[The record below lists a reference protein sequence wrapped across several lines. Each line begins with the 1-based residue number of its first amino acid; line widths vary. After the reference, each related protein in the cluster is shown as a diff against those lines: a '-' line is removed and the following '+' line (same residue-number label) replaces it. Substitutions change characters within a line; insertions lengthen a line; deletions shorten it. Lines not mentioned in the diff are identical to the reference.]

1 MAWAWLRR
9 MIDAGEVFAEI
20 DEAAGMVRFLD
31 DPERYDA
38 ASVVARID
46 AQIQASIAVGQRV
59 KDLNQRVWSA
69 LAPCIPHK
77 AMQQACRGPTCAAL
91 RRCPATSST

>member
-1 MAWAWLRR
+1 
-9 MIDAGEVFAEI
+9 MIDEGEVFAQI

-38 ASVVARID
+38 ASVVTRID

-59 KDLNQRVWSA
+59 KDLNKRVRTQCTASLMA
-69 LAPCIPHK
+69 CILSLV
-77 AMQQACRGPTCAAL
+77 Q
-91 RRCPATSST
+91 